1 MMRLTQV
8 LGSDSFERSVSPRIV
23 ELVPDDDHAVAV
35 LTAPD
40 GSFLLTSTRT
50 TLGRPKA
57 AATRSFARTAGQ
69 A

>member
-8 LGSDSFERSVSPRIV
+8 LGSDSFERSVSPRMV

-40 GSFLLTSTRT
+40 GSLDS
-50 TLGRPKA
+50 GRPGLRLHMTPSA
-57 AATRSFARTAGQ
+57 IARILSFTATVP
-69 A
+69 